1 VAARVRPISPAN
13 ARMPSASAAAA
24 GGGQQPVRAPRVAGG
39 AASRQRLREPPPRGR
54 RPRHRAE
61 VVVDP
66 DGRAESTCAGLVPIT
81 KSAEWW
87 RLAQG
92 DRRRVLED
100 RSRHIAFV
108 EREVDIRLRR

>member
-1 VAARVRPISPAN
+1 
-13 ARMPSASAAAA
+13 
-24 GGGQQPVRAPRVAGG
+24 
-39 AASRQRLREPPPRGR
+39 
-54 RPRHRAE
+54 